1 MDIPLMG
8 LICSAFLVLLGGD
21 LALSDIYR
29 ICCGNC
35 LHCFVV
41 QEICF
46 LI

>member
-1 MDIPLMG
+1 MDIPLMD
-8 LICSAFLVLLGGD
+8 LICSVFLVLQGNLG
-21 LALSDIYR
+21 LSDIYR

-35 LHCFVV
+35 LHCFAV